1 MAKLG
6 IYLWA
11 FVRRTAQ
18 LILRSFLAPFAVT
31 LPVALFILDM
41 QFLWVYADDLIGKGL
56 SPMVIAE
63 LMMYASARLV
73 NLALP
78 LAILVATIMGMGS
91 LAERNELTAM
101 KSAGMSL
108 FRIFRPLMF
117 VMVVLSIG
125 AFAFSDQIW
134 PKANLKFRALLFS
147 VSKKKPGLNLL
158 PGVFYNGIEGF
169 SIRVADRADDGTL
182 TDVLIHDH
190 REATTGSSRIIRAA
204 QGRMDVKG
212 EALVMELVNGVSY
225 EEDME
230 IHARK
235 TERRQPHV
243 LGTFDRQILRIDM
256 ASLDF
261 NKVDEGLFKRV
272 HEMMNIRQLNEAM
285 DSLELLAIKRKQD
298 VVDYGMRL
306 VNLQESRTDMAAS
319 DSSDAKLHR
328 ASLAAPLLRPWMD
341 DLTPTERRMVFD
353 GARGMARNAIQGVEN
368 ALEDAAKKRRL
379 RNRNAVEWHRKFFLG
394 TSCFLLFFIGAP
406 LGAIIRKG
414 GLGLPTVLAIL
425 IFLAYY
431 ILSIVGEQMVR
442 SGTLEPAIG
451 MWLST
456 FILAP
461 VAGFLTRMA
470 MRELHLHQIPRIPWP
485 WRNP

>member
-1 MAKLG
+1 M
-6 IYLWA
+6 
-11 FVRRTAQ
+11 RRTA
-18 LILRSFLAPFAVT
+18 LLLLRSFLAPFAVT

-56 SPMVIAE
+56 SPLVIGE

-78 LAILVATIMGMGS
+78 LAILVASIMGMGA

-108 FRIFRPLMF
+108 FRIFRPLMV
-117 VMVVLSIG
+117 VMALLSVG
-125 AFAFSDQIW
+125 AFAFSNEVW

-147 VSKKKPGLNLL
+147 VTKKKPGINLL

-169 SIRVADRADDGTL
+169 SIRVADKRADGTL
-182 TDVLIHDH
+182 EDVLIHDH
-190 REATTGSSRIIRAA
+190 REATTGASRIIRAA
-204 QGRMDVKG
+204 EGRMDVVG
-212 EALVMELVNGVSY
+212 ESLVMELRDGVSY

-230 IHARK
+230 IEARRR
-235 TERRQPHV
+235 ERVQPHV
-243 LGTFDRQILRIDM
+243 AGTFERQVLRIDL

-261 NKVDEGLFKRV
+261 NQVDEGLFKRV
-272 HEMMNIRQLNEAM
+272 HEMMNIRQLNHAM
-285 DSLELLAIKRKQD
+285 DSLEGVAAQRRQD
-298 VVDYGMRL
+298 IIDYGLRMVDLEGIVQSEVGGERVGL
-306 VNLQESRTDMAAS
+306 ATIDEPPPS
-319 DSSDAKLHR
+319 DWLST
-328 ASLAAPLLRPWMD
+328 
-341 DLTPTERRMVFD
+341 LTPTERRMVFD

-368 ALEDAAKKRRL
+368 ALEDAEKKIRV

-414 GLGLPTVLAIL
+414 GLGLPTVFAIFV
-425 IFLAYY
+425 FLVYY

-442 SGTLEPAIG
+442 AGSLDPFVG

-456 FILAP
+456 AVLTP
-461 VAGFLTRMA
+461 VAVLFTRMA
-470 MRELHLHQIPRIPWP
+470 MREVHVLRMPRIPFL
-485 WRNP
+485 WRKS

>member
-1 MAKLG
+1 
-6 IYLWA
+6 
-11 FVRRTAQ
+11 
-18 LILRSFLAPFAVT
+18 
-31 LPVALFILDM
+31 VALFILDM

-56 SPMVIAE
+56 SPLVIGE

-78 LAILVATIMGMGS
+78 LAILVASIMGMGA

-108 FRIFRPLMF
+108 FRIFRPLMV
-117 VMVVLSIG
+117 VMALLSVG
-125 AFAFSDQIW
+125 AFAFSNEVW

-147 VSKKKPGLNLL
+147 VTKKKPGINLL

-169 SIRVADRADDGTL
+169 SIRVADKRADGTL
-182 TDVLIHDH
+182 EDVLIHDH
-190 REATTGSSRIIRAA
+190 REATTGASRIIRAA
-204 QGRMDVKG
+204 EGRMDVVG
-212 EALVMELVNGVSY
+212 ESLVMELRDGVSY

-230 IHARK
+230 IEARRR
-235 TERRQPHV
+235 ERVQPHV
-243 LGTFDRQILRIDM
+243 AGTFERQVLRIDL

-261 NKVDEGLFKRV
+261 SQVDEGLFKRV
-272 HEMMNIRQLNEAM
+272 HEMMNIRQLNHAM
-285 DSLELLAIKRKQD
+285 DSLEGVAAQRRQD
-298 VVDYGMRL
+298 IIDYGLRMVDFEGMVQIAEGRERVGL
-306 VNLQESRTDMAAS
+306 AS
-319 DSSDAKLHR
+319 PDEPPSSDWLSA
-328 ASLAAPLLRPWMD
+328 
-341 DLTPTERRMVFD
+341 LTPTERRMVFD

-368 ALEDAAKKRRL
+368 ALEDAEKKIRV

-414 GLGLPTVLAIL
+414 GLGLPTVFAIFV
-425 IFLAYY
+425 FLVYY

-442 SGTLEPAIG
+442 AGSLEPFVG

-456 FILAP
+456 AVLTP
-461 VAGFLTRMA
+461 VAVLFTRMA
-470 MRELHLHQIPRIPWP
+470 MREVHVLRMPRIPFP
-485 WRNP
+485 WRKS

>member
-1 MAKLG
+1 M
-6 IYLWA
+6 
-11 FVRRTAQ
+11 RRTA
-18 LILRSFLAPFAVT
+18 LLLLRSFLAPFAVT

-56 SPMVIAE
+56 SPIVIGE

-78 LAILVATIMGMGS
+78 LAILVASIMGMGA

-108 FRIFRPLMF
+108 FRIFRPLMV
-117 VMVVLSIG
+117 VMTMLSVG
-125 AFAFSDQIW
+125 AFAFSNEVW

-147 VSKKKPGLNLL
+147 VTKKKPGINLL

-169 SIRVADRADDGTL
+169 SIRVADKRADGTL
-182 TDVLIHDH
+182 EDVLIHDH
-190 REATTGSSRIIRAA
+190 REATTGASRIIRAA
-204 QGRMDVKG
+204 EGRMDVVG
-212 EALVMELVNGVSY
+212 ESLVMELRDGVSY

-230 IHARK
+230 IEARRR
-235 TERRQPHV
+235 ERVQPHV
-243 LGTFDRQILRIDM
+243 AGTFERQVLRIDL

-261 NKVDEGLFKRV
+261 NQVDEGLFKRV
-272 HEMMNIRQLNEAM
+272 HEMMNIRQLNHAM
-285 DSLELLAIKRKQD
+285 DSLEGVAAQRRQD
-298 VVDYGMRL
+298 IIDYGLRMVDFQGIVQSEEGGERVGL
-306 VNLQESRTDMAAS
+306 ASTDEPPPS
-319 DSSDAKLHR
+319 DWLST
-328 ASLAAPLLRPWMD
+328 
-341 DLTPTERRMVFD
+341 LTPTERRMVFD

-368 ALEDAAKKRRL
+368 ALEDAEKKIRV

-414 GLGLPTVLAIL
+414 GLGLPTVFAIFV
-425 IFLAYY
+425 FLVYY

-442 SGTLEPAIG
+442 AGSLDPFVG

-456 FILAP
+456 AVLTP
-461 VAGFLTRMA
+461 VAVLFTRMA
-470 MRELHLHQIPRIPWP
+470 MREVHVLRMPRILFP
-485 WRNP
+485 WRKS

>member
-1 MAKLG
+1 M
-6 IYLWA
+6 
-11 FVRRTAQ
+11 RRTA
-18 LILRSFLAPFAVT
+18 LLLLRSFLAPFAVT

-56 SPMVIAE
+56 SPLVIGE

-78 LAILVATIMGMGS
+78 LAILVASIMGMGA

-108 FRIFRPLMF
+108 FRIFRPLMV
-117 VMVVLSIG
+117 VMALLSVG
-125 AFAFSDQIW
+125 AFAFSNEVW

-147 VSKKKPGLNLL
+147 VTKKKPGINLL

-169 SIRVADRADDGTL
+169 SIRVADKRADGTL
-182 TDVLIHDH
+182 EDVLIHDH
-190 REATTGSSRIIRAA
+190 REATTGASRIIRAA
-204 QGRMDVKG
+204 EGRMDVVG
-212 EALVMELVNGVSY
+212 ESLVMELRDGVSY

-230 IHARK
+230 IEARRR
-235 TERRQPHV
+235 ERVQPHV
-243 LGTFDRQILRIDM
+243 AGTFERQVLRIDL

-261 NKVDEGLFKRV
+261 NQVDEGLFKRV
-272 HEMMNIRQLNEAM
+272 HEMMNIRQLNHAM
-285 DSLELLAIKRKQD
+285 DSLEGVAAQRRQD
-298 VVDYGMRL
+298 IIDYGLRMVDFEGIVQSEAGGERVGL
-306 VNLQESRTDMAAS
+306 ATIDESPPS
-319 DSSDAKLHR
+319 DWLST
-328 ASLAAPLLRPWMD
+328 
-341 DLTPTERRMVFD
+341 LTPTERRMVFD

-368 ALEDAAKKRRL
+368 ALEDAEKKIRV

-414 GLGLPTVLAIL
+414 GLGLPTVFAIFV
-425 IFLAYY
+425 FLVYY

-442 SGTLEPAIG
+442 AGSLDPFVG

-456 FILAP
+456 AVLTP
-461 VAGFLTRMA
+461 VAVLFTRMA
-470 MRELHLHQIPRIPWP
+470 MREVHVLRMPRIPFP
-485 WRNP
+485 WRKS